1 MIKLTT
7 LFSKR
12 SFSFLISA
20 LFASVICAQSF
31 SPTVNVTLSNN
42 DCGLSADLSI
52 HVDQDSGE
60 TDIDA
65 SIFSSDVGSFD
76 LSTLLTGDTVGM
88 AALNFNSGS
97 SVTTDLI
104 VGATSNLSTVVLSID
119 ASNGSTLG
127 SFTMSNSSNG
137 GILVTAT
144 SPGDGNTTT
153 GGYTSTATFYN
164 LFVNPNNG
172 VLNFYSTINSELG
185 QSDSQSFMFY
195 LSCLDFSPTVS
206 VSLSNLD
213 CDSLADLTVSVAQDA
228 GEADIA
234 SAVFSS
240 DGGQFTIS
248 SMNVGDVIG
257 TATMTAGSNS
267 YTTDLVV
274 ATVVSSNQAII
285 SAIDN
290 ISGLSIGTFDIEN
303 TLSGINV
310 TATSPADGNSTTS
323 GNSSTATFNNI
334 FHNPNNGALTFT
346 ATSTSELGSVS
357 SESSVFMMSC
367 VDFTPTVSVSLSN
380 LLCDSIS
387 DLTINVA
394 QDANEVDMDTA
405 IFLSDAG
412 SFSISTMNISDMIG
426 SAIMTYGGN
435 ISLTADLY
443 VLSTVSPDLANI
455 EAIDISSGM
464 TLGSFV
470 IQNLSSGGI
479 SVTATS
485 PTDGNTLTNGNSS
498 SVTFN
503 GVYTNSSNS
512 LTTFTSNITSELGDF
527 DSQSFLFN
535 INCVSFSPNVGVNL
549 VNLDC
554 DSLNDLTITVS
565 QDPYEVDMD
574 TALFSS
580 DGGSFTISTMSVGD
594 TIGFAS
600 LIAGTNSFTTDLLVS
615 SIVSSSQVI
624 VESIDITSGL
634 VLGTFD
640 VSNNLTGG
648 VSVIATSPA
657 DGNNITLTGNSSS
670 VTFDNVFLNPNASTL
685 NFTSTITSELGDI
698 DTQSFSFNIVCQCI
712 TQYLDVIIS
721 ACDDFTWDGIVYD
734 STGIYINTYTDL
746 LGCDSIVTLNL
757 TINNS
762 SAGSVDLTECDEFI
776 WDGIVYDSTGS
787 YTNTYTDVNGCD
799 SLMTLNLTIDN
810 SFNDVLVISACNDY
824 TWLGVVYDSTGLY
837 TNTYNGSN
845 GCDSS
850 LTLDLTINNSSIG
863 SVDVTA
869 CDDFTWDGIVYDST
883 GSYTNMYVDQNGCD
897 SSMTLNLTIITGSA
911 GSLDITACDD
921 FTWDGVVYDSTGS
934 YTNIYTGTNGCDSL
948 ITLNLTINNSSVGS
962 VDITACDDFT
972 WDGIVYDSTGSYTN
986 TYSGANGCDS
996 LMILNLTIN
1005 NSSVGSVDITACDD
1019 FTWDGIV
1026 YDSTGSYTNTY
1037 TDVNGCDSVMTLNLT
1052 INVGPVVEII
1062 YNSSLGTLT
1071 ANNITGST
1079 SPYTWLWNTGELT
1092 QSISVDPSV
1101 LSYWCVVSDANGCL
1115 SDTVYFSITTG
1126 VDEILDSRLLVYP
1139 NPVNDILNIDFT
1151 FKNNQSVE
1159 LKIVNILGE
1168 VMYSEMVNQIELSY
1182 SNKFDFSKFSKGLYF
1197 IKLKLDKNVIT
1208 QKVILQ

>member
-1 MIKLTT
+1 MNKLST

-206 VSLSNLD
+206 VSLSNLN

-248 SMNVGDVIG
+248 LMNVGDVIG
-257 TATMTAGSNS
+257 TATMIAGSNS
-267 YTTDLVV
+267 YNTDLVV

-346 ATSTSELGSVS
+346 ATSTSELGSVY
-357 SESSVFMMSC
+357 SETSVFMMSC

-380 LLCDSIS
+380 LFCDSVS

-405 IFLSDAG
+405 IFLSDSG
-412 SFSISTMNISDMIG
+412 SFSISTMNIADMIG
-426 SAIMTYGGN
+426 SATMTYGGN

-455 EAIDISSGM
+455 EAIDVSSGM
-464 TLGSFV
+464 TLGSFL
-470 IQNLSSGGI
+470 IENLSSGGV

-485 PTDGNTLTNGNSS
+485 PADGNSLTNGNSS
-498 SVTFN
+498 TVTFN
-503 GVYTNSSNS
+503 GIYTNSSNS
-512 LTTFTSNITSELGDF
+512 LTTFTSNITSELGDL
-527 DSQSFLFN
+527 DTQSFSFN
-535 INCVSFSPNVGVNL
+535 INCITYSPNVGVSL
-549 VNLDC
+549 LNLDC

-574 TALFSS
+574 TANFSS
-580 DGGSFTISTMSVGD
+580 DSGSFTISTMSVGD

-600 LIAGTNSFTTDLLVS
+600 LSAGPNSFTTDLLVS
-615 SIVSSSQVI
+615 SIVSSNQVI
-624 VESIDITSGL
+624 VESIDINSGL

-640 VSNNLTGG
+640 ISNNLTGG

-670 VTFDNVFLNPNASTL
+670 VTFSNVFLNPNASTL
-685 NFTSTITSELGDI
+685 NFTSTITSELGDV

-712 TQYLDVIIS
+712 TQYLDVVIT
-721 ACDDFTWDGIVYD
+721 ACDNFTWDGVVYD
-734 STGIYINTYTDL
+734 STGLYINTYTDL

-762 SAGSVDLTECDEFI
+762 SAGSVDITACDNFT
-776 WDGIVYDSTGS
+776 WDGVVYDATGS
-787 YTNTYTDVNGCD
+787 YTNTYTGVNGCD
-799 SLMTLNLTIDN
+799 SLMTLNLTINN
-810 SFNDVLVISACNDY
+810 SFNSLLDTSTCDDF
-824 TWLGVVYDSTGLY
+824 TWLGVVYDSSGTY
-837 TNTYNGSN
+837 TNMYTDVN
-845 GCDSS
+845 GCDSTF
-850 LTLDLTINNSSIG
+850 TLNLIINYSSNSS
-863 SVDVTA
+863 VDITA
-869 CDDFTWDGIVYDST
+869 CDNFTWDGVVYDST
-883 GSYTNMYVDQNGCD
+883 GSYTNIYTVNGCD
-897 SSMTLNLTIITGSA
+897 SSMTLNLTIVTGSS
-911 GSLDITACDD
+911 GSVDITACDDFTWDGFVYNSTGSYTNTYTDANGCDSLMTLNLTINNSSSGSVDITTCDD

-934 YTNIYTGTNGCDSL
+934 YTNIYTGANGCDS
-948 ITLNLTINNSSVGS
+948 IMTLNLTIAGSVGS

-972 WDGIVYDSTGSYTN
+972 WDGV
-986 TYSGANGCDS
+986 
-996 LMILNLTIN
+996 
-1005 NSSVGSVDITACDD
+1005 
-1019 FTWDGIV
+1019 V

-1115 SDTVYFSITTG
+1115 SDTAYFSITTG

-1168 VMYSEMVNQIELSY
+1168 VMYSEKVTQTELSY

-1197 IKLKLDKNVIT
+1197 VKLKLDKNIIT

>member
-1 MIKLTT
+1 MNKLST

-206 VSLSNLD
+206 VSLSNLN

-248 SMNVGDVIG
+248 LMNVGDVIG

-267 YTTDLVV
+267 YNTDLVV

-357 SESSVFMMSC
+357 SETSVFMMSC

-380 LLCDSIS
+380 LFCDSVS

-394 QDANEVDMDTA
+394 QDVNEVDMDTA

-412 SFSISTMNISDMIG
+412 SFSISTMNIADMIG
-426 SAIMTYGGN
+426 SATMTYGGN

-455 EAIDISSGM
+455 EAIDVSSGM
-464 TLGSFV
+464 TLGSFL
-470 IQNLSSGGI
+470 IENLSSGGV

-485 PTDGNTLTNGNSS
+485 PADGNSLTNGNSS
-498 SVTFN
+498 TVTFN
-503 GVYTNSSNS
+503 GIYTNSSNS
-512 LTTFTSNITSELGDF
+512 LTTFTSNITSELGDL
-527 DSQSFLFN
+527 DTQSFSFN
-535 INCVSFSPNVGVNL
+535 INCITFSPNVGVSL
-549 VNLDC
+549 LNLDC

-574 TALFSS
+574 TANFSS

-600 LIAGTNSFTTDLLVS
+600 LSAGPNSFTTDLLVS
-615 SIVSSSQVI
+615 SIVSSNQVI
-624 VESIDITSGL
+624 VESIDINSGL

-640 VSNNLTGG
+640 ISNNLTGG

-670 VTFDNVFLNPNASTL
+670 VTFSNVFLNPNASTL
-685 NFTSTITSELGDI
+685 NFTSTITSELGDV

-712 TQYLDVIIS
+712 TQYLDVVIT
-721 ACDDFTWDGIVYD
+721 ACDNFTWDGVVYD
-734 STGIYINTYTDL
+734 STGLYINTYTDL

-762 SAGSVDLTECDEFI
+762 SAGSVDITACDNFT
-776 WDGIVYDSTGS
+776 WDGVVYDATGS
-787 YTNTYTDVNGCD
+787 YTNTYTGVNGCD
-799 SLMTLNLTIDN
+799 SLMTLNLTINN
-810 SFNDVLVISACNDY
+810 SFNSLLDTSTCDDF
-824 TWLGVVYDSTGLY
+824 TWLGVVYDSSGTY
-837 TNTYNGSN
+837 TNMYTDVN

-850 LTLDLTINNSSIG
+850 LTLNLIINYSSNSS
-863 SVDVTA
+863 VDITA
-869 CDDFTWDGIVYDST
+869 CDNFTWDGVVYDST
-883 GSYTNMYVDQNGCD
+883 GSYTNIYTVNGCD
-897 SSMTLNLTIITGSA
+897 SSMTLNLTIVTGSSGSVDITACDDFTWDGFVYNSTGSYTNTYTDANGCDSLMTLNLTINNSSSGSVDITTCDDFTWDGVVYDSTGSYTNTYTGVNGCDSVMTLNLTIA
-911 GSLDITACDD
+911 GSVGSVDITACDD

-934 YTNIYTGTNGCDSL
+934 YTNS
-948 ITLNLTINNSSVGS
+948 
-962 VDITACDDFT
+962 
-972 WDGIVYDSTGSYTN
+972 
-986 TYSGANGCDS
+986 
-996 LMILNLTIN
+996 
-1005 NSSVGSVDITACDD
+1005 
-1019 FTWDGIV
+1019 
-1026 YDSTGSYTNTY
+1026 Y
-1037 TDVNGCDSVMTLNLT
+1037 TDVNGCDSIMTLNLT

-1168 VMYSEMVNQIELSY
+1168 VMYSEKVTQTELSY

>member
-1 MIKLTT
+1 MNKLST

-206 VSLSNLD
+206 VSLSNLN

-762 SAGSVDLTECDEFI
+762 SAGSVDITECDEFI

-986 TYSGANGCDS
+986 TY
-996 LMILNLTIN
+996 
-1005 NSSVGSVDITACDD
+1005 
-1019 FTWDGIV
+1019 
-1026 YDSTGSYTNTY
+1026 

-1168 VMYSEMVNQIELSY
+1168 VMYFEKVNQIELSY

>member
-1 MIKLTT
+1 MIKLST

-76 LSTLLTGDTVGM
+76 FSALLIGDTVGM

-153 GGYTSTATFYN
+153 GGYNSTATFYN

-195 LSCLDFSPTVS
+195 LSCLDFSPTVN

-248 SMNVGDVIG
+248 LVNVGDVIG

-267 YTTDLVV
+267 YNTDLVV

-323 GNSSTATFNNI
+323 GNSSTANFNNI

-357 SESSVFMMSC
+357 SETSVFMMSC

-380 LLCDSIS
+380 LFCDSVS

-394 QDANEVDMDTA
+394 QNANEVDMDTA

-412 SFSISTMNISDMIG
+412 SFSISTMNIADMIG
-426 SAIMTYGGN
+426 SATMTYGGN

-455 EAIDISSGM
+455 EAIDVSSGM
-464 TLGSFV
+464 TLGSFL
-470 IQNLSSGGI
+470 IENLSSGGV

-485 PTDGNTLTNGNSS
+485 PADGNSLTNGNSS

-503 GVYTNSSNS
+503 GIYTNSSNS
-512 LTTFTSNITSELGDF
+512 LTTFTSNITSELGDL
-527 DSQSFLFN
+527 DTQSFSFN
-535 INCVSFSPNVGVNL
+535 INCITFSPNVGVSL
-549 VNLDC
+549 LNLDC

-574 TALFSS
+574 TANFSS

-600 LIAGTNSFTTDLLVS
+600 LSAGPNSFTTDLLVS
-615 SIVSSSQVI
+615 SIVSSNQVI
-624 VESIDITSGL
+624 VESIDINSGL

-640 VSNNLTGG
+640 ISNNLTGG

-670 VTFDNVFLNPNASTL
+670 VTFSNVFLNPNASTL
-685 NFTSTITSELGDI
+685 NFTSTITSELGDV

-712 TQYLDVIIS
+712 TQYLDVVIT
-721 ACDDFTWDGIVYD
+721 ACDNFTWDGVVYD
-734 STGIYINTYTDL
+734 STGLYINTYTDL

-762 SAGSVDLTECDEFI
+762 SAGSVDITACDNFT
-776 WDGIVYDSTGS
+776 WDGVVYDATGS
-787 YTNTYTDVNGCD
+787 YTNIYTGVNGCD
-799 SLMTLNLTIDN
+799 SLMTLNLTINN
-810 SFNDVLVISACNDY
+810 SFNSLLDTSTCDDF
-824 TWLGVVYDSTGLY
+824 TWLGVVYDSSGTY
-837 TNTYNGSN
+837 TNMYTDVN

-850 LTLDLTINNSSIG
+850 LTLNLIINYSSNSS
-863 SVDVTA
+863 VDITA
-869 CDDFTWDGIVYDST
+869 CDNFTWDGVVYDST
-883 GSYTNMYVDQNGCD
+883 GSYTNIYTVNGCD
-897 SSMTLNLTIITGSA
+897 SSMTLNLTIVTGSS
-911 GSLDITACDD
+911 GSVDITACDDFTWDGFVYNSTGSYTNTYTDANGCDSLMTLNLTINNSSSGSVDITTCDD

-934 YTNIYTGTNGCDSL
+934 YTNIYTGANGCDS
-948 ITLNLTINNSSVGS
+948 IMTLNLTIAGSVGS

-972 WDGIVYDSTGSYTN
+972 WDGV
-986 TYSGANGCDS
+986 
-996 LMILNLTIN
+996 
-1005 NSSVGSVDITACDD
+1005 
-1019 FTWDGIV
+1019 V

-1101 LSYWCVVSDANGCL
+1101 LSYWCVVSDANGCF
-1115 SDTVYFSITTG
+1115 SDTVYFSISTG

-1168 VMYSEMVNQIELSY
+1168 VMYSEMVTQIELSY